1 MTEPKRSGGEPRRSE
16 PPSGVTVGGA
26 SGAAGGT
33 PRWRKLPDPGAVH
46 DEREIEAVVEVLRTS
61 NLNLGPNVAGCEAA
75 VAALLAKPHG
85 VMVNSG
91 SSAIKLAI
99 EVLDLEPGDEIV
111 TPAVTFGTDV
121 APIVQAG
128 LVPAFVDVDPTTF
141 QVDAARIEEMVGP
154 RTRAVLVPNLVGNC
168 PDWDAV
174 RVVAD
179 AHGLVVIE
187 DSCDVLDSWQ
197 RGRRT
202 GERADISVTSF
213 ARGHAITAAGNG
225 GMVGLSDEEQ
235 LDRCLMLR
243 RWGRRSE
250 TYLFGSRRGQRD
262 RHGPLADGTPYDLTF
277 QFELVGYNF
286 EPSEIG
292 AAYALVQLDKLAEY
306 NGRRQHNWNRLHELM
321 AAHEELLERPTTA
334 PETQTTW
341 MRYPFLLRE
350 GVDRVALQRALTDR
364 GISTFMVWSGNILRH
379 PAYAG
384 IECRVPS
391 GGLPHADAITERALS
406 LPAHHALSS
415 DDLGYMVEVVGEQLA
430 EI

>member
-1 MTEPKRSGGEPRRSE
+1 MPHSDGAPAETPK
-16 PPSGVTVGGA
+16 
-26 SGAAGGT
+26 
-33 PRWRKLPDPGAVH
+33 WRKLPDPGAVH
-46 DEREIEAVVEVLRTS
+46 DGREIEAVVEVLRTS
-61 NLNLGPNVAGCEAA
+61 NLNLGPNVAACEAA
-75 VAALLAKPHG
+75 VAELLAKPHG

-99 EVLDLEPGDEIV
+99 EVLDLAPGDEIV

-128 LVPAFVDVDPTTF
+128 LVPAFVDVDLTTF
-141 QVDAARIEEMVGP
+141 QVDADAIEAMVGP

-168 PDWDAV
+168 PDWDAI
-174 RVVAD
+174 RAVAD
-179 AHGLVVIE
+179 AHELVVIE

-202 GERADISVTSF
+202 GARADISVTSF

-225 GMVGLSDEEQ
+225 GMVGLGDEDR

-292 AAYALVQLDKLAEY
+292 AAYALVQLEKLAEY
-306 NGRRQHNWNRLHELM
+306 NGRRQHNWNRLHDLM

-350 GVDRVALQRALTDR
+350 GVDRAALQRALTDR
-364 GISTFMVWSGNILRH
+364 GIATFMVWSGNILRH

-384 IECRVPS
+384 IDCRIPE

-406 LPAHHALSS
+406 LPAHHALDS
-415 DDLGYMVEVVGEQLA
+415 DDLGYMVEVVGEELA
-430 EI
+430 AL

>member
-1 MTEPKRSGGEPRRSE
+1 MSDRPVRR
-16 PPSGVTVGGA
+16 
-26 SGAAGGT
+26 
-33 PRWRKLPDPGAVH
+33 LPDPGAVH

-61 NLNLGPNVAGCEAA
+61 NLNLGPKVAECEAA
-75 VAALLAKPHG
+75 VAVLLAKRHG

-91 SSAIKLAI
+91 SSGLKLAV
-99 EVLDLEPGDEIV
+99 ELLQLAPGDEVI
-111 TPAVTFGTDV
+111 TAAVTFGTDI
-121 APIVQAG
+121 APLVQAG
-128 LVPAFVDVDPTTF
+128 LVPVFVDVNPLTY
-141 QVDAARIEEMVGP
+141 QVDATRIAEMVGP
-154 RTRAVLVPNLVGNC
+154 RTKAILMPNLVGNC

-174 RVVAD
+174 RRTAD

-202 GERADISVTSF
+202 GERADITVTSF

-225 GMVGLSDEEQ
+225 GMVGVNDEDQ

-250 TYLFGSRRGQRD
+250 TYLFGSRVGETD

-277 QFELVGYNF
+277 QFEMVGYNF

-292 AAYALVQLDKLAEY
+292 AAYALVQLEKLSDY

-321 AAHEELLERPTTA
+321 AEHEELLERPATV
-334 PETQTTW
+334 PETHTTW

-350 GVDRVALQRALTDR
+350 GVDRAALQRALVDR
-364 GISTFMVWSGNILRH
+364 GISSFMVWSGNILRH
-379 PAYAG
+379 PAYSDIARR
-384 IECRVPS
+384 IPDD
-391 GGLPHADAITERALS
+391 GLPNADAITERALS

-415 DDLGYMVEVVGEQLA
+415 DDLGYMVEVVGEELA
-430 EI
+430 RL

>member
-1 MTEPKRSGGEPRRSE
+1 M
-16 PPSGVTVGGA
+16 
-26 SGAAGGT
+26 
-33 PRWRKLPDPGAVH
+33 H
-46 DEREIEAVVEVLRTS
+46 DEREIAAVVEVLRTS
-61 NLNLGPNVAGCEAA
+61 NLNLGPKVAECEAA
-75 VAALLAKPHG
+75 IATLLAKQHG

-99 EVLDLEPGDEIV
+99 ELLGFAPGDEIV
-111 TPAVTFGTDV
+111 TPAVTFGTDI

-128 LVPAFVDVDPTTF
+128 LVPAFVDVHPTTF
-141 QVDAARIEEMVGP
+141 QVDAEGIEEMIGP
-154 RTRAVLVPNLVGNC
+154 RTRALLVPNLVGNC

-174 RVVAD
+174 RAVAD

-197 RGRRT
+197 GGRRT

-225 GMVGLSDEEQ
+225 GMVAVNDLDQ

-250 TYLFGSRRGQRD
+250 TYLFGSRRGEQD

-277 QFELVGYNF
+277 QFEMVGYNF

-292 AAYALVQLDKLAEY
+292 AAYALVQLEKLADY
-306 NGRRQHNWNRLHELM
+306 NGRRQHNWNRLHDLM
-321 AAHEELLERPTTA
+321 AGHEDRLARPTTA
-334 PETQTTW
+334 PDTQTTW
-341 MRYPFLLRE
+341 MRYPFLLHE
-350 GVDRVALQRALTDR
+350 GVDRAGLQRALTDR
-364 GISTFMVWSGNILRH
+364 GISSFMVWSGNILRH

-384 IECRVPS
+384 IECRVP
-391 GGLPHADAITERALS
+391 GAGLPNADAVTERGLS

-415 DDLGYMVEVVGEQLA
+415 DDLGYMVDVVADELAQL
-430 EI
+430 

>member
-1 MTEPKRSGGEPRRSE
+1 MSERPVRR
-16 PPSGVTVGGA
+16 
-26 SGAAGGT
+26 
-33 PRWRKLPDPGAVH
+33 LPDPGAVH

-61 NLNLGPNVAGCEAA
+61 NLTIGPKVAACETA
-75 VAALLAKPHG
+75 VAALLAKRRG

-91 SSAIKLAI
+91 SSALKLAV
-99 EVLDLEPGDEIV
+99 ELLGLTPGDEIV
-111 TPAVTFGTDV
+111 TAAVTFGTDI

-128 LVPAFVDVDPTTF
+128 LVPVFVDVDPHTY
-141 QVDAARIEEMVGP
+141 QVDASRIAEMVGP
-154 RTRAVLVPNLVGNC
+154 RTRAILMPNLVGNC

-174 RVVAD
+174 RTVAD
-179 AHGLVVIE
+179 AHGLAVIE

-197 RGRRT
+197 DGRRT

-225 GMVGLSDEEQ
+225 GMVGVNDDDL

-250 TYLFGSRRGQRD
+250 TYLFGSRQGETD

-292 AAYALVQLDKLAEY
+292 AAYALVQLEKLADY
-306 NGRRQHNWNRLHELM
+306 NSRRQHNWNRLHELM
-321 AAHEELLERPTTA
+321 ADHEELLERPATVPDTH
-334 PETQTTW
+334 TTW
-341 MRYPFLLRE
+341 MRYPFLLRD
-350 GVDRVALQRALTDR
+350 GVDRAGLQGALVDR
-364 GISTFMVWSGNILRH
+364 GISSFMVWSGNILRH

-384 IECRVPS
+384 IECRVPDD
-391 GGLPHADAITERALS
+391 GLPHADAITERALS

-415 DDLGYMVEVVGEQLA
+415 DDLGYMVEVVGEELA
-430 EI
+430 RL